1 MTLLYIDPGTGSM
14 LFSVL
19 IGIAAAGIYLLRG
32 VFIKF
37 KFLLSG
43 GKAETDTQKH
53 SIVIFSDSKR
63 YWNVFKPICDEFEK
77 RKEPIEYWTESED
90 DPAFSESYE
99 YVKPLWIGEGN
110 RAFAKLNMMSAGIVL
125 STTPG
130 LDVLQWKRS
139 KEVDYYVHILHAV
152 GSAAGYRMFGIDYYD
167 AVLLSGEF
175 QKEEVRKL
183 EKLRNLPKK
192 EIELVGQPYL
202 DAMLHRKAEKGHTE
216 KSGQMTVLLAPS
228 WGPNSILCKYGEK
241 IIEALKETGFRI
253 IVRPHP
259 QSFTAD
265 KEVLDRLMTK
275 YPETENFQWNRDND
289 NFDVLDCSDIMIT
302 DFSGVIYDFTLV
314 FDKPIIYADTSFDHS
329 PYDSAWIDDTLWKF
343 TIIPKLG
350 RPLKEEDFPNMA
362 GIIRDVVN
370 DTAFAEGREQA
381 RRDAWVYPGEAA
393 VRTTDYLLAKKK
405 QLPEIRAGKK

>member
-1 MTLLYIDPGTGSM
+1 MLCNCATYFVHVLWVKLKFVLSRGKSSRELSDKIPLLI
-14 LFSVL
+14 F
-19 IGIAAAGIYLLRG
+19 
-32 VFIKF
+32 
-37 KFLLSG
+37 
-43 GKAETDTQKH
+43 AE
-53 SIVIFSDSKR
+53 SKR
-63 YWNVFKPICDEFEK
+63 YWQVFRPICEELSRRGIDVA
-77 RKEPIEYWTESED
+77 YWTTSQD
-90 DPAFSESYE
+90 DPAFKSDLKRFRPEF
-99 YVKPLWIGEGN
+99 VGEGN
-110 RAFAKLNMMSAGIVL
+110 KAYAKLNMVSAYVVV
-125 STTPG
+125 SSTPG
-130 LDVLQWKRS
+130 LGVYQWKRS
-139 KEVDYYVHILHAV
+139 KLVDYYIHVIHA
-152 GSAAGYRMFGIDYYD
+152 ANEIALYRMFGLDFYD
-167 AVLLSGEF
+167 AVLLSGQYQIDELRELEEKRYLP
-175 QKEEVRKL
+175 QKE
-183 EKLRNLPKK
+183 
-192 EIELVGQPYL
+192 LVLAGIPYM
-202 DAMLHRKAEKGHTE
+202 DAMREKILTVAPRQHSD
-216 KSGQMTVLLAPS
+216 KCVLLAPS